1 MSIGYFLS
9 DFKTGIITVINSIN
23 KTIDKA
29 LKTIKYGIFNLILLK
44 SLISNIFKVTIVLIA
59 YLANIIELIN
69 PIIEPTENN
78 IEI

>member
-9 DFKTGIITVINSIN
+9 DFKTGITTVINSIN
-23 KTIDKA
+23 KTIAKA
-29 LKTIKYGIFNLILLK
+29 LKTIKYGMFNLILLK